1 MSPRQL
7 RIRST
12 ARFAVLTLIV
22 GLWYFLA
29 HAIPAL
35 LVMAVGL

>member
-7 RIRST
+7 RIRAT
-12 ARFAVLTLIV
+12 ARFTVLTIGV

-29 HAIPAL
+29 HAIPTL
-35 LVMAVGL
+35 TVLAVGQ